1 MLRIGLTGGIGC
13 GKSTVAGLFSEYG
26 IPVIDA
32 DEIVHRLTKPGT
44 PATLDILSAFGP
56 GFAAADGGIDRKH
69 LARHVFSNPAE
80 RQRLEAILH
89 PQVRAAMQQ
98 ELHRLTAPYCILVI
112 PLLIEAGLQDLV
124 DRVLVVDAAEEI
136 QISRVQKRDGRSE
149 EEIRAILK
157 AQVSRQE
164 RLGLADD
171 CINNNGDIS
180 SLREQ
185 VKALHET
192 YLSLAEKSSTSG

>member
-32 DEIVHRLTKPGT
+32 DEIAHRLTKPGT

-56 GFAAADGGIDRKH
+56 EFAAADGDINRKH
-69 LARHVFSNPAE
+69 LAKHIFNNPAE

-89 PQVRAAMQQ
+89 PQVRAAIQQ
-98 ELHRLTAPYCILVI
+98 QLPRLTAPSCILVI

-124 DRVLVVDAAEEI
+124 DRVLVVDAEEEI

-164 RLGLADD
+164 RLGSADD
-171 CINNNGDIS
+171 CIINNGDLS

-192 YLSLAEKSSTSG
+192 YLSMAEKQPTSG